1 MHTLPA
7 TLWSVGRSLC
17 GDALAST
24 ATLRRALGQRAPLR
38 AESGMSLIEVVVAAL
53 IVGLITVGTL
63 TGFDSAGRASADQRA
78 QAQATVLAQQDEER
92 LRGLPAATLGQFG
105 SSTRLEA
112 ENGLC
117 IKEVSAGKWQ
127 YYPKGNK
134 ENLPFC
140 EAETSFAGEPY
151 VGTVF
156 TVSSSARYVTAP
168 KGATGASFACET
180 AGSSADYIQ
189 TTSSV
194 TWSAHSTR
202 APVTESSIVTSP
214 VSAVV
219 EIVVKNQKSEP
230 VSGATVKLKNEAGTS
245 VIAEQTTGSSG
256 CAIFGAVLQPNVK
269 AFAEKPGWVD
279 KRGKPAAEKEFK
291 VSQIA
296 LTKEE
301 LVIAEAGTLEVTFES
316 NGTTVGVTG
325 DTFVAAETEIPLK
338 FLVGGTAGAPA
349 SKVVLPNLFPFVK
362 PPSPFPAEKYKVYAG
377 DCEANDAKVVGG
389 VAYKEEA
396 VEPGKTTQVKAEVP
410 KVNVLVM
417 SGAKAGEGGS
427 VALKGATVALFIN
440 KECAAKNSQNLAPV
454 PTEHKATVTE
464 SGAEEGHV
472 VAYMPYAKELKLC
485 VVSKLIGTKYLK
497 KTFAVINTKKEGVAV
512 TKYMKEGGTGKA
524 EEESTTP
531 EKCP

>member
-1 MHTLPA
+1 
-7 TLWSVGRSLC
+7 
-17 GDALAST
+17 
-24 ATLRRALGQRAPLR
+24 
-38 AESGMSLIEVVVAAL
+38 MSLIEVVVAAL

-78 QAQATVLAQQDEER
+78 HAQATVLAQQDEER

-151 VGTVF
+151 AGTVF
-156 TVSSSARYVTAP
+156 MVSSSARYVTAP

-219 EIVVKNQKSEP
+219 EIVVKNQKNEP

-245 VIAEQTTGSSG
+245 VIAEQTTGSTG

-291 VSQIA
+291 VSQVA

-301 LVIAEAGTLEVTFES
+301 LVIAEAGALEVTFES
-316 NGTTVGVTG
+316 NGSTVGVTG

-349 SKVVLPNLFPFVK
+349 SKVLLEHLFPFVK

-377 DCEANDAKVVGG
+377 DCEANDAKVVGA

-410 KVNVLVM
+410 KVNVTVW
-417 SGAKAGEGGS
+417 SGTSETPGS
-427 VALKGATVALFIN
+427 KLKGATTALFIN
-440 KECAAKNSQNLAPV
+440 KECAAKNSQNLTPV
-454 PTEHKATVTE
+454 LTEHKATVTE

-472 VAYMPYAKELKLC
+472 VAYMAYAKELKLC
-485 VVSKLIGTKYLK
+485 VVSKEIGGKFLK
-497 KTFAVINTKKEGVAV
+497 KTFAVVNTKKEGVAV
-512 TKYMKEGGTGKA
+512 TKYMKEGGKA
-524 EEESTTP
+524 EEEKTKAEELAKP